1 MSSYDIDAL
10 PLYLYMSSVEFD
22 GDEESSDAE
31 EEAED
36 DDDISQAVTKSPLH
50 SPKRVTAPS
59 VNTAANG
66 TAVVST
72 KTSDSFDVAPEAP
85 AAVDNT
91 LSDKITTDSSSNSR
105 TQQGQGQGETNSPQ
119 ADDSQKAGSRGDRSK
134 TIRFE
139 GSNPMRDAG
148 EHAML

>member
-1 MSSYDIDAL
+1 
-10 PLYLYMSSVEFD
+10 MSSVEFD
-22 GDEESSDAE
+22 GDEESSDAEE

-72 KTSDSFDVAPEAP
+72 KTSDSFDVAPEAA

>member
-1 MSSYDIDAL
+1 MSFI
-10 PLYLYMSSVEFD
+10 EFD
-22 GDEESSDAE
+22 GDEESSDVE
-31 EEAED
+31 DEEAEED
-36 DDDISQAVTKSPLH
+36 DDSSSQAVTNSPLH
-50 SPKRVTAPS
+50 SPKRVTTPS

-72 KTSDSFDVAPEAP
+72 KTSDNFNDAPAAAA

-91 LSDKITTDSSSNSR
+91 LSDKITPDNSNSNSS
-105 TQQGQGQGETNSPQ
+105 TQQGQGQGEAKRPGE
-119 ADDSQKAGSRGDRSK
+119 ADDSQKAGSRGDRNK

-148 EHAML
+148 EQPVL

>member
-1 MSSYDIDAL
+1 
-10 PLYLYMSSVEFD
+10 MSSVEFD

-72 KTSDSFDVAPEAP
+72 KTSDSFDVAQEAA

>member
-1 MSSYDIDAL
+1 MSFI
-10 PLYLYMSSVEFD
+10 EFD
-22 GDEESSDAE
+22 GDEESSDVE
-31 EEAED
+31 DEEAEED
-36 DDDISQAVTKSPLH
+36 DDSSSQAVTNSPLH
-50 SPKRVTAPS
+50 SPKRVTTPS

-72 KTSDSFDVAPEAP
+72 KTSDNFNDAPAAAAA

-91 LSDKITTDSSSNSR
+91 LSDKITPDNSNSNSS
-105 TQQGQGQGETNSPQ
+105 TQQGQGQGEAKRPGE
-119 ADDSQKAGSRGDRSK
+119 ADDSQKAGSRGDRNK

-148 EHAML
+148 EQPVL

>member
-1 MSSYDIDAL
+1 
-10 PLYLYMSSVEFD
+10 LYTSSVEFD
-22 GDEESSDAE
+22 GDEESSDAEE

-72 KTSDSFDVAPEAP
+72 KTSDSFDVAPEA
-85 AAVDNT
+85 AVVAVDST
-91 LSDKITTDSSSNSR
+91 LSDKITTDSSSNSN
-105 TQQGQGQGETNSPQ
+105 TQQGQGQGQGQANIPQ
-119 ADDSQKAGSRGDRSK
+119 ADDSQKAGGRGDRSK